1 MAAEDFVEVGAT
13 IRSIREQRG
22 YSQRSLARRSGL
34 SANAISRIERGESS
48 PTVSTLHQLAAALKV
63 PIVDFFVTGQQLAT
77 ILVRRE
83 HRPSTR
89 GEGVLIESLGSGL
102 PDQMLEPFLMTLMP
116 GTVSGADPI
125 SHAGEEFV
133 YCLDGQV
140 EYLVDEQW
148 HRLEVGDSLLF
159 QSQQSHLCRNS
170 GTEKAVVFIVIL
182 AVEEAVRVSPHEH
195 LLIAQTNGRDV
206 TSDNGS

>member
-1 MAAEDFVEVGAT
+1 MTAEGLVDVGAS

-48 PTVSTLHQLAAALKV
+48 PTVTTLHQLAAALKV
-63 PIVDFFVTGQQLAT
+63 PIVDFFVTGQHLAT

-83 HRPSTR
+83 HRPRTR
-89 GEGVLIESLGSGL
+89 GEGVLIEGLGSGL
-102 PDQMLEPFLMTLMP
+102 PGQMLEPFLMTLMP
-116 GTVSGADPI
+116 GIVGGADPI

-133 YCLDGQV
+133 YCLEGKV

-159 QSQQSHLCRNS
+159 QSQQLHLCRNS
-170 GTEKAVVFIVIL
+170 GTEKAVVFMVIL
-182 AVEEAVRVSPHEH
+182 AAEESVRVSPHEH
-195 LLIAQTNGRDV
+195 LLIAQTNNGGV
-206 TSDNGS
+206 TPGSP